1 MLFTEVIGNPVLDV
15 ANIRAIS
22 EIAHKH
28 HIPLVVDSTFTTPY
42 LFRPLEHGADVIIH
56 SLTKWLGG
64 HGTGIG
70 GIVVDS
76 GKFDWTDRKFR
87 LFNEPDASYHGLRYA
102 HDLGDLNPL
111 AFITRM
117 RLVPL
122 RNLGAC
128 ISPDNAWMFLQGI
141 ETLPLRMQRH
151 CDNAMAVARY
161 LTDHPAVKWV
171 RYPGLE
177 QDPAYKTASQQFENG
192 FGGMVVFG
200 IKGGRKAGETFINN
214 LELISHLANVGD
226 AKSLAIHPA
235 STTHSQLSED
245 QQREGEITPDLIRLS
260 VGIESIE
267 DIHGDLGQALDKT

>member
-1 MLFTEVIGNPVLDV
+1 
-15 ANIRAIS
+15 
-22 EIAHKH
+22 
-28 HIPLVVDSTFTTPY
+28 VV
-42 LFRPLEHGADVIIH
+42 IH

-76 GKFDWTDRKFR
+76 GKFDWTDPKFR
-87 LFNEPDASYHGLRYA
+87 LFNEPDESYHGLRYA

-151 CDNAMAVARY
+151 CDNAMAAAKY
-161 LTDHPAVKWV
+161 LADHPAVKWV
-171 RYPGLE
+171 RYPGLK
-177 QDPAYKTASQQFENG
+177 QDPTYETASRQFENG

-200 IKGGRKAGETFINN
+200 VKGGRKAIWPMWAMQKAWPSTLRAPPIRNFQR
-214 LELISHLANVGD
+214 ISNKQAE
-226 AKSLAIHPA
+226 SHPISSGYPWA
-235 STTHSQLSED
+235 
-245 QQREGEITPDLIRLS
+245 
-260 VGIESIE
+260 
-267 DIHGDLGQALDKT
+267 